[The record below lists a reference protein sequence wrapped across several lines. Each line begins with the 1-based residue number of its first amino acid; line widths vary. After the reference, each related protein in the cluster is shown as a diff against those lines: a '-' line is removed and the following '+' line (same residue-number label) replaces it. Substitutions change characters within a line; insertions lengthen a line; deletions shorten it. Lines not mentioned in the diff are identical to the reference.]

1 MQAVTHTQE
10 HCVLSPIP
18 IVLYYTSDCDMNS
31 VSVNCLLMQISKPS
45 PKTLGGCPKT
55 LRLKLK
61 SFFCSQSFL
70 PPLPEEKTY
79 FSMCCSSTSQPGLN

>member
-10 HCVLSPIP
+10 HCILSPIP
-18 IVLYYTSDCDMNS
+18 IVLYNTSDCDMNS
-31 VSVNCLLMQISKPS
+31 VSVNCPVMQISKPS

-61 SFFCSQSFL
+61 SFSALSFL
-70 PPLPEEKTY
+70 SPLPEEKTY
-79 FSMCCSSTSQPGLN
+79 FSMCCSSASQPGLN